1 MEIPMQTTKVYEFPI
16 VEGFAHTKHYLVY
29 SEEQCFLQI
38 LQIKNNSLIHILPR
52 EIKPTEFYARNT
64 AKPVV
69 DERADKI
76 RALAYSTWH

>member
-52 EIKPTEFYARNT
+52 EVKPTEFYALTPQNLWWT
-64 AKPVV
+64 NGQTK
-69 DERADKI
+69 
-76 RALAYSTWH
+76 SGH